1 MKNDLLIKLQH
12 FFTVD
17 MRIKKEM
24 YDMVPPDNESYL
36 DKDSICKYVDNL
48 NDSLIYIFSEL
59 KCFCS
64 DIFANAP
71 FVLEKINSLEQ
82 NVKESFY
89 SCGLDIS
96 KLRNFYKENVS
107 NLSSEFIKNLKTNC
121 VGYTG
126 RKLIP
131 LDNINTINEA
141 LHFIHSYILNEEHL
155 LQAIPLL
162 GEKEN
167 DYKYP
172 ISLRGEKIPVF
183 EELFN
188 LFPMDLDCGWTDMV
202 IINEKKLIMMVRD
215 RGHALTIEITLNND
229 KARIEYF
236 IPKVCNLEMV
246 NNLPG
251 INKIKDD
258 TVGATG
264 IIETDIKDLPNVL
277 FSFISKVPM
286 DEDMEYFKK

>member
-1 MKNDLLIKLQH
+1 M
-12 FFTVD
+12 
-17 MRIKKEM
+17 
-24 YDMVPPDNESYL
+24 
-36 DKDSICKYVDNL
+36 
-48 NDSLIYIFSEL
+48 
-59 KCFCS
+59 
-64 DIFANAP
+64 
-71 FVLEKINSLEQ
+71 
-82 NVKESFY
+82 
-89 SCGLDIS
+89 
-96 KLRNFYKENVS
+96 
-107 NLSSEFIKNLKTNC
+107 
-121 VGYTG
+121 
-126 RKLIP
+126 
-131 LDNINTINEA
+131 
-141 LHFIHSYILNEEHL
+141 